1 MLYFCSFYSLHRKAL
16 YRILKNNPVPF
27 SLVLYESFLQFHQS
41 KYGLGIIAN
50 ILLNPKCTHEIDI
63 FKFLSC
69 T

>member
-1 MLYFCSFYSLHRKAL
+1 KKHGRMAKSL
-16 YRILKNNPVPF
+16 F
-27 SLVLYESFLQFHQS
+27 
-41 KYGLGIIAN
+41 KYGLGMIAN